1 VVDRLVRCEDD
12 RAVIS
17 TEDYLF
23 FVDHALDGL
32 VDIVT
37 DLGDDLANRRPELP
51 GANSPFV
58 ILTHCLGVLEYYAA
72 EAVAGREVNRDRDS
86 EFVATGR
93 VSDLA
98 ARARAVREQFA
109 ADIATLEPEAAPR
122 RPLRGRQDATRRT
135 QGGALVHVY
144 EELSQHL
151 GQLEI
156 TRDLLRAEWC
166 RTA

>member
-1 VVDRLVRCEDD
+1 M
-12 RAVIS
+12 IS

-23 FVDHALDGL
+23 FVDHALDGM

-37 DLGDDLANRRPELP
+37 DLGDDLANRRPDLP

-72 EAVAGREVNRDRDS
+72 EAVAGRAVDRDRDA
-86 EFVATGR
+86 EFVASGR
-93 VSDLA
+93 VADLA
-98 ARARAVREQFA
+98 AQAGQVRERFA
-109 ADIATLEPEAAPR
+109 ADIATLDPAAAPR

-135 QGGALVHVY
+135 QGGALVHIY

-151 GQLEI
+151 GQMEI
-156 TRDLLRAEWC
+156 TRDLLRADWC